1 MVGGFE
7 GVDDLLVVEDN
18 PGDVRF
24 IEVAVQESEL
34 GSTIHTASTVAE
46 ALDYIHQ
53 REDYATAPRPDVVLL
68 GWHLTQNT
76 SKDVL
81 EAAKSIDSSIPVVV
95 MTGSTA
101 EVEKLAGSIPHADV
115 CIEKQ
120 TEPEGYI
127 EALRSLLTE
136 Q

>member
-1 MVGGFE
+1 MEGGLE
-7 GVDDLLVVEDN
+7 GVDYLLVVEDN

-24 IEVAVQESEL
+24 IEVAFEDSEL
-34 GSTIHTASTVAE
+34 GPTIHIASTVAE
-46 ALDYIHQ
+46 ALDYLHQ

-68 GWHLTQNT
+68 DWHLTQNT

-81 EAAKSIDSSIPVVV
+81 EAAKSIDSSMPVVV

-120 TEPEGYI
+120 TDPEGYL
-127 EALRSLLTE
+127 EVLRSSLTGP
-136 Q
+136 